1 MNDVIPDSEAP
12 IVPDSGRR
20 GMNNAPIPAID
31 NSFSLDLKRYI
42 LLELGYPNVEVE
54 LCDEQLDMAIKDT
67 INDFLRFNAFNLL
80 KFWSVPLQNGVVE
93 YDMPSDLRVLRD
105 IVTFKLSQFDVIFG
119 ADLIINP
126 IYLRNTRDAYQDIL
140 TFWLS
145 EAAFETQKRVYGLMT
160 SWDVV
165 LANKRVRIYP
175 TPSSDR
181 VAILK
186 GTYSPAPG
194 TIDEQTVGTKGEL
207 FRRMVLAR
215 AMMILGRIRGKRT
228 SGINTS
234 QGVVMLDGEQLRTEG
249 LTALTEARTE
259 LQSTGRPLGFYAG

>member
-1 MNDVIPDSEAP
+1 MPACPPVIFDNCFTLDV
-12 IVPDSGRR
+12 
-20 GMNNAPIPAID
+20 
-31 NSFSLDLKRYI
+31 KRYV

-67 INDFLRFNAFNLL
+67 ISDFLRFNAFKLL
-80 KFWSVPLQNGVVE
+80 RYWKVPLQNGIAE
-93 YDMPSDLRVLRD
+93 YDLPTDLRVVRD
-105 IVTFKLSQFDVIFG
+105 VVTYKLSQFDAIFG

-145 EAAFETQKRVYGLMT
+145 EAAFETQKRVYGLKT
-160 SWDVV
+160 SWDI
-165 LANKRVRIYP
+165 LEGNTRIRVYP
-175 TPSSDR
+175 TPSADR
-181 VAILK
+181 LMIIK
-186 GTYSPAPG
+186 GSYQPEPG
-194 TIDEQTVGTKGEL
+194 TIDERTVGTKDEL

-234 QGVVMLDGEQLRTEG
+234 QGVVTLDGDLLRQEGQAMLDAAKEDLK
-249 LTALTEARTE
+249 
-259 LQSTGRPLGFYAG
+259 STGTPLGLFRG